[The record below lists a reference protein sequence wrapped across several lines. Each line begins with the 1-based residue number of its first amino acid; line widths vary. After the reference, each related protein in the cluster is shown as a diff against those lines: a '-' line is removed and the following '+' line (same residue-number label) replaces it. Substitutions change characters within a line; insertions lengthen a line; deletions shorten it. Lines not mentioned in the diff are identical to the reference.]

1 MDTRT
6 QRTERVSGK
15 KYHIGMEEVALFVVL
30 VLSILGIGIT
40 NFRPLES
47 YRYWGTMT
55 IVLAITGLV
64 IGWARSK
71 RSGKPVRKM
80 LVIQLVH
87 WGATLAAVAG
97 MFLLLKMGRLNYE
110 NTGLVILLT
119 LGFSTFLDGYRIS
132 WSFAAIGAMMFIAG
146 LLGGYL
152 EQYVWITLI
161 ILICIFVIVY
171 LFEKYKRFSSASST
185 KEADAAPSSKNEGPK
200 QSGRS
205 I

>member
-6 QRTERVSGK
+6 QQKDKVSGK

-30 VLSILGIGIT
+30 IFSIIGIGIT

-71 RSGKPVRKM
+71 RSGRPVRKM

-87 WGATLAAVAG
+87 WGATLVAVAG

-161 ILICIFVIVY
+161 ALICVFVIVY
-171 LFEKYKRFSSASST
+171 LFEKYKRFSSDSSV
-185 KEADAAPSSKNEGPK
+185 KDSHVGPSLKNEHPK
-200 QSGRS
+200 QPGNS
-205 I
+205 

>member
-1 MDTRT
+1 MDKEMNEKQDTAGR
-6 QRTERVSGK
+6 
-15 KYHIGMEEVALFVVL
+15 KYRIGMEEIALFVVFA
-30 VLSILGIGIT
+30 LSILGIGVT

-47 YRYWGTMT
+47 YRYWGAMT
-55 IVLAITGLV
+55 VILAITGMV

-71 RSGKPVRKM
+71 RMGKPVRKM

-97 MFLLLKMGRLNYE
+97 IFLLLNMGRLNYE

-132 WSFAAIGAMMFIAG
+132 WSFATVGVMMFIAG
-146 LLGGYL
+146 LFGGYL

-161 ILICIFVIVY
+161 VIICVFAVIY
-171 LFEKYKRFSSASST
+171 LLEKYKRLSSRTSPQGDKT
-185 KEADAAPSSKNEGPK
+185 
-200 QSGRS
+200 QTSGGE
-205 I
+205 